1 MNNPDMYKAP
11 ITSTYRYETVERAG
25 KSWQPGFFRRIPWLG
40 LTAMLGAILGVLGA
54 VAVLYLSNNKPVQDW
69 SVQPTVYLAIA
80 SAAIN
85 IFLHFALAEA
95 VTTTWWRRALKQQT
109 TVADLHRC
117 WEHGQSLWVALTSG
131 RKFSL
136 VALASILVALGPI
149 NGPLL
154 QRASRIRQGYFERAI
169 DLHVNIASE
178 LPEGYT
184 GYLSTRGH
192 NPNLLTPSFV
202 QVAQRFNQN
211 SSIII
216 ADSGCKGSC
225 TAQLRGAGLV
235 ANCSTSD
242 SPLHLS
248 IPEDMTGQEEDEE
261 VQNIIQGTDIFGT
274 YFLWSGNGLF
284 NLGVQH
290 KSTKD
295 CLGTLV
301 VRNCTFRP
309 ATVTYPITINGNA
322 SSISLGA
329 GTTIFDDKV
338 NELLPYPL
346 DEGRVQSSL
355 NISTYGGFFKS
366 LSDTYSSTMRMNYG
380 SIGFQI
386 FNEGALSN
394 RYVDSG
400 ILETLNCTMSFRDP
414 TDDIIAGIRELFF
427 RTAIAAANGTRPADV
442 QHVTAQESLETPIYT
457 SSYRFLALAVLFSL
471 LGWLA
476 TLPLFMGWWRLG
488 RGVSLSPIETAKAF
502 GAPGLRTRDSNAR
515 VQDILR
521 EAGDRGV
528 RYGVT
533 TTTEGTR
540 LMMGEPSYVRSPNA
554 GERFGG

>member
-1 MNNPDMYKAP
+1 MNAPDMLKAP
-11 ITSTYRYETVERAG
+11 ITSTYRYETVEKVG
-25 KSWQPGFFRRIPWLG
+25 NSWQPGFFRRVPWLG
-40 LTAMLGAILGVLGA
+40 LTAMLGALVGVLGA
-54 VAVLYLSNNKPVQDW
+54 VVVLYLSDNKPVQAW

-80 SAAIN
+80 SAATN
-85 IFLHFALAEA
+85 IFLHFALTEA
-95 VTTTWWRRALKQQT
+95 VTATWWRRALKQQT

-131 RKFSL
+131 REFSV

-154 QRASRIRQGYFERAI
+154 QRASRIQQGSFERDT
-169 DLHVNIASE
+169 DLHINIASE
-178 LPEGYT
+178 LPEG
-184 GYLSTRGH
+184 
-192 NPNLLTPSFV
+192 PNLLTPSFV
-202 QVAQRFNQN
+202 QVAQSFNQN
-211 SSIII
+211 SSIIM
-216 ADSGCKGSC
+216 ADNGCKGLC

-242 SPLHLS
+242 SPLHLET
-248 IPEDMTGQEEDEE
+248 PKDMTGKDEE
-261 VQNIIQGTDIFGT
+261 QEIQKIINGTDIFGT

-290 KSTKD
+290 KATKD
-295 CLGTLV
+295 CQGTLV

-309 ATVTYPITINGNA
+309 ATVTYPVTINGNA
-322 SSISLGA
+322 SSISLAA
-329 GTTIFDDKV
+329 GTTIFDDEV
-338 NELLPYPL
+338 NELLPYSL
-346 DEGRVQSSL
+346 DGAPVYASL
-355 NISTYGGFFKS
+355 NISTYGGLFKS
-366 LSDTYSSTMRMNYG
+366 LSDTYSSSMLMNYG
-380 SIGFQI
+380 AIGFQI

-400 ILETLNCTMSFRDP
+400 VIKTLQCSMSFRDP

-427 RTAIAAANGTRPADV
+427 RTAIAAANGTRSADV
-442 QHVTAQESLETPIYT
+442 QHVTAQESWETPVYT
-457 SSYRFLALAVLFSL
+457 SSYRFLALAVLSSL

-476 TLPLFMGWWRLG
+476 TLPLFTGWWRLG
-488 RGVSLSPIETAKAF
+488 RAVSLSPIETAKAF
-502 GAPGLRTRDSNAR
+502 GAPGLRTNDSNAR

-528 RYGVT
+528 RYGVM

-540 LMMGEPSYVRSPNA
+540 LMMGEPSRLRSPNA